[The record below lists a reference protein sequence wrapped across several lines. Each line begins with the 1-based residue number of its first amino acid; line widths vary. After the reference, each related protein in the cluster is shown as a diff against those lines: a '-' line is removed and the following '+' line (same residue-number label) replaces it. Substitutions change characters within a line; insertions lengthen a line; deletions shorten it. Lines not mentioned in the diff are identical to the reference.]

1 MSKIGYKESQLSA
14 EILMIKNHL
23 IKTYQF
29 NLKGA
34 FRAIDDWNAGWIDA
48 NNLKRF
54 LQNMGY
60 QAKKP

>member
-1 MSKIGYKESQLSA
+1 
-14 EILMIKNHL
+14 MIRNYL
-23 IKTYQF
+23 VKTYQF

-34 FRAIDDWNAGWIDA
+34 FGAIDDWNASWIDS

-60 QAKKP
+60 QAKKPLKTPEVIKATIRRLDM